1 MKLYEIQ
8 SHILDVLENGFSV
21 DEETGECF
29 GIEEL
34 ESLQL
39 AFEEKAES
47 IACYIKQLESE
58 TSAIKAEEKALAER
72 RRLKENKV
80 ERLKSYLADCL
91 KGAGKDKFETARCQV
106 KFRKSESVE
115 IDEGKFF
122 EIYGTESDYV
132 RAKYEPNKTAI
143 KAALKQGQQVFG
155 AVIVEQMNLGVK

>member
-8 SHILDVLENGFSV
+8 SRIFEILENGFSV
-21 DEETGECF
+21 DEETGEF
-29 GIEEL
+29 WGPDELAALQMKQDEKIESCALYIKNL
-34 ESLQL
+34 E
-39 AFEEKAES
+39 AES
-47 IACYIKQLESE
+47 IAIR
-58 TSAIKAEEKALAER
+58 AEEKSLAER

-106 KFRKSESVE
+106 KFRKSEAVE